1 MQHIPSMSAAERA
14 FMFFMNGFNIDAEA
28 AKLEYICRPARAGM
42 VDRGTPCLSRIDETF
57 QCPTVSAF
65 YGDVE

>member
-1 MQHIPSMSAAERA
+1 
-14 FMFFMNGFNIDAEA
+14 MFFMNGFNIDAEA

-42 VDRGTPCLSRIDETF
+42 VDRGTPCLSRIDEAF